1 MRSRRIA
8 EIKSL
13 QRCYISAYAGLYSS
27 IRKLPTPPHGLHRGG
42 SRGDPAD
49 DLRRLHQQLFQ
60 EDHKKHSLRGALR
73 AFRLAMQR
81 RLCLHIV
88 PGGPLFKDVPAR
100 PGGLAPYRHHCRGLP
115 HPGLPRQKRER
126 RLTLL
131 RPPRPTRQKPK
142 SYFTKNVKRFS
153 DLPKNVKHLAFLSKF
168 PKNFSDFPSFSEPRI
183 ILYFGSDENIGI
195 HRGPHEYR
203 RCNYL
208 AAEPSDS
215 PRASDFRFCL

>member
-1 MRSRRIA
+1 M
-8 EIKSL
+8 
-13 QRCYISAYAGLYSS
+13 QVYIHQFANFL
-27 IRKLPTPPHGLHRGG
+27 
-42 SRGDPAD
+42 
-49 DLRRLHQQLFQ
+49 RLHMDSIAVGLVATLLMIYGAYINNYFKKITKSIPFVGRFALFVLLC
-60 EDHKKHSLRGALR
+60 SAGY
-73 AFRLAMQR
+73 AFISSQAVR
-81 RLCLHIV
+81 
-88 PGGPLFKDVPAR
+88 GGPLFKDVPAR

-131 RPPRPTRQKPK
+131 RPPRPIRQKPK